1 MRKSTKATAILV
13 GILGSSTVITG
24 IILFIQL
31 NR

>member
-1 MRKSTKATAILV
+1 MKKSTKAMAILV
-13 GILGSSTVITG
+13 GIFGCSTVITG